1 MSRLSPLRPF
11 FLLAP
16 LGLLYLVIAGRF
28 IQLHA
33 YEVPLSDEY
42 AHRLTGEKVILANRG
57 SILDRNGVHLAYD
70 RPSFQLEMGY
80 IWRDRRYNPANWE
93 LHDLTEDQIAVEVA
107 HVARVARLDAEELEV
122 ELRNPDAKMTP
133 IAWDIDPFHADRIQG
148 LLNEY
153 TGFGL
158 VLKETRTREYPLGRA
173 ASHVV
178 GLYQTYWEDV
188 ETDQLDEH
196 GAPIMEQRLKRAA
209 SGIEHAFMDALT
221 GLDGRKESLR
231 IRYGINPSKA
241 LVEAI
246 PGGNVQLTLDARIQE
261 CVRMELA
268 RAMTE
273 FDAEAAA
280 AIVLDPK
287 TGEILAMH
295 SVPDFDPEYPV
306 ADDEGFGPDGERVS
320 LHLKLT
326 DGFEPGSTFKPFVVA
341 AALDLGAIRPE
352 EMFQDPGHWY
362 FGRRLLNNASSVPNG
377 SKTAADCILH
387 SSNVV
392 AAQIATRIGVE
403 RFRSL
408 MDRLG
413 VWDPVSLPG
422 MRLVTSSSPPE
433 KEWQG
438 RAGAHYTVPTMS
450 FGQGFY
456 ANPVRLAGMLCAFAN
471 EGVPVEPHLIE
482 GQGRE
487 LEPLFSPRSAAYASE
502 AMEAMMDRQVDRN
515 RFLPDPGVR
524 AAAKSGTAQ
533 HPSNKDLNTLLFTT
547 FAPVEDPEVLVLTM
561 VYNPAPNAKRFPRGP
576 SGTKVAGPVATR
588 ILKHALRI
596 RGEVPRVDPRSLDSG
611 SETDTLEQPRKP
623 R

>member
-33 YEVPLSDEY
+33 YEVPLSDHY
-42 AHRLTGEKVILANRG
+42 ASRLTGEQVILADRG
-57 SILDRNGVHLAYD
+57 SIVDRHGVHLAYD
-70 RPSFQLEMGY
+70 RPSYQLEIGY
-80 IWRDRRYNPANWE
+80 IWRDRRFNPANWE
-93 LHDLTEDQIAVEVA
+93 RHGLTEEKIVEEAA
-107 HVARVARLDAEELEV
+107 HVARIARLDAEELEV
-122 ELRNPDAKMTP
+122 ALRNPDTKMTP
-133 IAWDIDPFHADRIQG
+133 IAWDIDPFHAERIRG
-148 LLNEY
+148 LLREY
-153 TGFGL
+153 PGFGL
-158 VLKETRTREYPLGRA
+158 VLRETRSREYPLGRS

-178 GLYQTYWEDV
+178 GLYQTYMEEV
-188 ETDQLDEH
+188 ETGQGDKQ
-196 GAPIMEQRLKRAA
+196 GVPILEQRLKRAA
-209 SGIEHAFMDALT
+209 SGIESAFMEQLT

-246 PGGNVQLTLDARIQE
+246 PGQDVQLTLDARIQDW
-261 CVRMELA
+261 VRMELA
-268 RAMTE
+268 GAMVE

-280 AIVLDPK
+280 SIVLDPK

-295 SVPDFDPEYPV
+295 SVPDFDPDYPV
-306 ADDEGFGPDGERVS
+306 ADKDGLGPDGEPVS
-320 LHLKLT
+320 LHLKLA

-352 EMFQDPGHWY
+352 EVFQDPGHWY
-362 FGRRLLNNASSVPNG
+362 FGRRLLRNASSVPNG

-392 AAQIATRIGVE
+392 AAQIASRIGVN

-413 VWDPVSLPG
+413 VWESVSLPG

-433 KEWQG
+433 KDWNG
-438 RAGAHYTVPTMS
+438 RLGENYTVPTMS

-456 ANPVRLAGMLCAFAN
+456 ANPVRLAGMLAAFAN
-471 EGVPVEPHLIE
+471 DGVPVEPHLIE
-482 GQGRE
+482 GGGRE
-487 LEPLFSPRSAAYASE
+487 LEPLFSSQAAAYASQ

-533 HPSNKDLNTLLFTT
+533 HPTNKDLNTLLFTT

-561 VYNPAPNAKRFPRGP
+561 VYNPAPDAKRFPRGP

-596 RGEVPRVDPRSLDSG
+596 CGEVPREDPRSLDSG
-611 SETDTLEQPRKP
+611 SETDTLEQPRNP